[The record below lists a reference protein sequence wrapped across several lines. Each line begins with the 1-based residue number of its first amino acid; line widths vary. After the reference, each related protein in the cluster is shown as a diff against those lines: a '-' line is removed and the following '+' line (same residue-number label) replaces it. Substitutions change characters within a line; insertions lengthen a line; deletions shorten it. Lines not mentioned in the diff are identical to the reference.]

1 MEAVLYVGHGSRS
14 ETSRQQAR
22 QLFAACREMVNI
34 PIQELCFLELAA
46 PSIFAGISQCAA
58 RGASKIAVV
67 PLLLLPA
74 KHAKSDIP
82 RELAKGKKAFPR
94 IDLVRGEPFGQH
106 PLMLEMLAALVK
118 TKIAGIAGQSGCT
131 VLLTGRGSSDEEA
144 LFALRRIRGELEVR
158 AGVRVDLCH
167 LAVNRPSFREY
178 LLKFPFSRQRLIVL
192 PFLLFAGQLLESMR
206 KTAAEL
212 NIPEER
218 MVICDPVASL
228 PQFPAFFSSLVREV
242 LDRFSA

>member
-1 MEAVLYVGHGSRS
+1 MEGMDAVLYVGHGSRS

-22 QLFAACREMVNI
+22 QLFAACRERVNI

-74 KHAKSDIP
+74 KHAKTDIP
-82 RELAKGKKAFPR
+82 RELAKGKQAFPR
-94 IDLVRGEPFGQH
+94 IDLVCGEPFGQH
-106 PLMLEMLAALVK
+106 PLLMEMLAAAVK
-118 TKIAGIAGQSGCT
+118 TSAAGKSGCT

-144 LFALRRIRGELEVR
+144 LLALQRIRGELAER

-167 LAVNRPSFREY
+167 LAVNWPSFREY
-178 LLKFPFSRQRLIVL
+178 LRQFPFSRRRLIVL
-192 PFLLFAGQLLESMR
+192 PFLLFAGQLLETMH

-212 NIPEER
+212 KIPGDR
-218 MVICDPVASL
+218 INICDPVAAL
-228 PQFPAFFSSLVREV
+228 PQFPAFFSALVDE
-242 LDRFSA
+242 LLNRFSA